1 MFLIHQ
7 QPVVFPTIKLF
18 VLMKKIVFFFVIIAT
33 ATAAIAQTSPLKPY
47 TTYKKR
53 ISKSP
58 GKTYSTKTPA
68 VFPNGNP
75 NNKSVVYQY
84 IDTAFPNSEN
94 QFPVIGNV
102 GIGTKAPQSALE
114 IKRSAGDTRRKNVLL
129 QLSNSWS
136 PNGQNEP
143 SIMFSNGD
151 ISDPKNVAYWTIG
164 ARVSGDKTL
173 NTPQTF
179 KICYKAP
186 GVDTDQE
193 FLSVDSYHGKVKIGD
208 VNSNY
213 DGYKLFVEE
222 GILTEKVKVAIKNSE
237 DWFDNVFEKDYK
249 LMNIYDLDGFI
260 KKYHH
265 LPDMPTTDEVMTNGL
280 DLGKMNALLLKKVEE
295 LTRYVID
302 LKTELDDTRKTVQQL
317 NKKKK

>member
-1 MFLIHQ
+1 
-7 QPVVFPTIKLF
+7 
-18 VLMKKIVFFFVIIAT
+18 MKKILIFLAVIAISKVS
-33 ATAAIAQTSPLKPY
+33 IAQTIPFKKSL
-47 TTYKKR
+47 TTYKTRTAKTP
-53 ISKSP
+53 SKA
-58 GKTYSTKTPA
+58 YSTKYPA
-68 VFPNGNP
+68 TYPNQNP
-75 NNKSVVYQY
+75 TNRNIVYQY

-102 GIGTKAPQSALE
+102 GIGTKAPQAALE
-114 IKRSAGDTRRKNVLL
+114 IKRNAGDTKKKNILL

-151 ISDPKNVAYWTIG
+151 ISDPKNVSYWTVG
-164 ARVSGDKTL
+164 ARVSGD
-173 NTPQTF
+173 NTIKSPQTF
-179 KICYKAP
+179 KISFKAP
-186 GVDTDQE
+186 GIDNDQE
-193 FLSVDSYHGKVKIGD
+193 FLSIDSYHGKVKIGD
-208 VNSNY
+208 CNSNF

-237 DWFDNVFEKDYK
+237 DWFDNVFQPDYK

-260 KKYHH
+260 KKYKH
-265 LPDMPTTDEVMTNGL
+265 LPDIPTTDEVMANGL

-302 LKTELDDTRKTVQQL
+302 LKTELDDTKKAVQQL
-317 NKKKK
+317 TNKQK

>member
-1 MFLIHQ
+1 
-7 QPVVFPTIKLF
+7 
-18 VLMKKIVFFFVIIAT
+18 MKKIFFSLVIIAMSK
-33 ATAAIAQTSPLKPY
+33 AIIAQTIPLKKTIT
-47 TTYKKR
+47 TTYKTR
-53 ISKSP
+53 
-58 GKTYSTKTPA
+58 TAKTPNKGYSVKLPA
-68 VFPNGNP
+68 TYPNQNP
-75 NNKSVVYQY
+75 SNRNVVYQY

-114 IKRSAGDTRRKNVLL
+114 IKRSAGDTKRKNFLL

-151 ISDPKNVAYWTIG
+151 ISDPKNVAYWAVG

-179 KICYKAP
+179 KISYKAP
-186 GVDTDQE
+186 GIDTEQE

-208 VNSNY
+208 CNSNF

-237 DWFDNVFEKDYK
+237 DWFDNIFQPNYK

-260 KKYHH
+260 KKYKH
-265 LPDMPTTDEVMTNGL
+265 LPDMPTTDEVMANGL
-280 DLGKMNALLLKKVEE
+280 DLGKMNGLLLKKVEE
-295 LTRYVID
+295 LTLYMID
-302 LKTELDDTRKTVQQL
+302 LKTQLDDT
-317 NKKKK
+317 KKMVEELKSKQK

>member
-1 MFLIHQ
+1 
-7 QPVVFPTIKLF
+7 
-18 VLMKKIVFFFVIIAT
+18 MKKILFFLVMIA
-33 ATAAIAQTSPLKPY
+33 ISKVSIEQTVPIKKPI
-47 TTYKKR
+47 TTYKIRTAKT
-53 ISKSP
+53 P
-58 GKTYSTKTPA
+58 GKNYSTKYPA
-68 VFPNGNP
+68 IYPNQNP
-75 NNKSVVYQY
+75 TDRNVVYQY

-94 QFPVIGNV
+94 HFPVVGNV
-102 GIGTKAPQSALE
+102 GIGTKAPQAALE
-114 IKRSAGDTRRKNVLL
+114 IKRNAGDTKKKNILL

-151 ISDPKNVAYWTIG
+151 ISDPKNVSYWTVG
-164 ARVSGDKTL
+164 ARVSGD
-173 NTPQTF
+173 NTIKSPQTF
-179 KICYKAP
+179 KISFKAP
-186 GVDTDQE
+186 GIDNDQE
-193 FLSVDSYHGKVKIGD
+193 FLSIDSYHGKVKIGD
-208 VNSNY
+208 CNTNY

-237 DWFDNVFEKDYK
+237 DWFDNVFQSDYK

-260 KKYHH
+260 KKYKH

-302 LKTELDDTRKTVQQL
+302 LKTELDDTKKTVQQL
-317 NKKKK
+317 SNKRK